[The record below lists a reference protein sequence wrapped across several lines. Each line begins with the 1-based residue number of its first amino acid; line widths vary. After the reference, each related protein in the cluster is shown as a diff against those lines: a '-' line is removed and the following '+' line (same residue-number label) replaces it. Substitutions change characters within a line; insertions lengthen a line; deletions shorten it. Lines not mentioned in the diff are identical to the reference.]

1 VPITGQITGAFLVAA
16 SVGGMS
22 LPWIIGQLFEP
33 VGPQVAILAILA
45 ALIGAT
51 VVFGVL
57 VYYSERKLA
66 AIPSKL
72 G

>member
-1 VPITGQITGAFLVAA
+1 
-16 SVGGMS
+16 MS